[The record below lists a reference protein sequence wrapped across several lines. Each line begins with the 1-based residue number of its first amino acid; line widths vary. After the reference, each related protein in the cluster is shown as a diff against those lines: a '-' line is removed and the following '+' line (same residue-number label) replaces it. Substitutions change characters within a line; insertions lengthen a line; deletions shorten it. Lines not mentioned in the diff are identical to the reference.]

1 MVTIEKNARQF
12 VDVDLPSSGFII
24 TEDSFKRFTLSVIA
38 DYAFSGSVDKKW
50 METALQSVTSR
61 LQLQFF
67 LTQFLGD
74 IARYLPTPFNI
85 CLVLVRRQMSL
96 FLARRRALLRRSGVT
111 LAAVR
116 RVVGEPETDNAAAS
130 AAAAAFAAAAA
141 VPGGDAAAAA
151 AAPPLSIDLGL
162 SLADQ
167 LLLAGYLTLLA
178 S

>member
-116 RVVGEPETDNAAAS
+116 RVVGEPETDNAS
-130 AAAAAFAAAAA
+130 AAAAAAA